1 MGGFF
6 MWKQK
11 VKKIGATIIILV
23 LLPFVITVFLSGNQK
38 AQKVDVLDQYCI
50 SVLAQEVT
58 EKYEKEMLK
67 AQAVLVRTTVY
78 KEIQENE
85 GNLDVEKGYQIE
97 KTLGNEWYKRLKSVW
112 DETDGQVL
120 LYKEKLALTPFHN
133 LSNGNTRNGKEVL
146 GSEEY
151 PYLQSVSCPK
161 DVESDKQLN
170 SKIINVSNAKITK
183 TDNAGYVMQV
193 QVGEETVSGEQFR
206 DTYGL
211 ASGSFFFQEA
221 GEKMRVITSG
231 IGHGLGLSQNTANEM
246 AKEGN
251 TYQEILSYFF
261 PETTIKEV
269 AQVLIKTE

>member
-6 MWKQK
+6 MWKQT
-11 VKKIGATIIILV
+11 VKKVVATITILV
-23 LLPFVITVFLSGNQK
+23 LLPFVITVFLSGNHRGEK
-38 AQKVDVLDQYCI
+38 EDVLDQYCI
-50 SVLAQEVT
+50 GVLAKEVS
-58 EKYEKEMLK
+58 EEYKEEMLK
-67 AQAVLVRTTVY
+67 AQAILVRTTVY
-78 KEIQENE
+78 KEVQEK
-85 GNLDVEKGYQIE
+85 GGDLDMAEGYQIE
-97 KTLGNEWYKRLKSVW
+97 RVLGKEWYQRLKNIW
-112 DETDGQVL
+112 EETDGQVL

-211 ASGSFFFQEA
+211 ASGSFFFQDA
-221 GEKMRVITSG
+221 REKMRVITSG

-246 AKEGN
+246 AKEGD

>member
-1 MGGFF
+1 MGGLF
-6 MWKQK
+6 MWKQT
-11 VKKIGATIIILV
+11 VKKVVATITILV
-23 LLPFVITVFLSGNQK
+23 LLPFVITVFLNGNHREEK
-38 AQKVDVLDQYCI
+38 EDVLDQYCI
-50 SVLAQEVT
+50 AVLAKEVS
-58 EKYEKEMLK
+58 EEYEEEMLK

-78 KEIQENE
+78 KDVQENG
-85 GNLDVEKGYQIE
+85 GNLEVENSYQVE
-97 KTLGNEWYKRLKSVW
+97 NMLGKEWYQRLKNIW
-112 DETDGQVL
+112 EETDGQVL

-133 LSNGNTRNGKEVL
+133 LSNGNTRSGKEVL

-161 DVESDKQLN
+161 DVESENQL
-170 SKIINVSNAKITK
+170 SSEVINVDNAKVIK
-183 TDNAGYVMQV
+183 MDSAGYVMQV

-206 DTYGL
+206 DTYRL

-246 AKEGN
+246 AKEGS

-261 PETTIKEV
+261 PETTMKEV